1 MKLLENNISQIV
13 ALCRKHKV
21 SKLFAFG
28 SILTNRFNDESD
40 VDLLVSFNKSEVTDY
55 FDNYF
60 DFKYSLE
67 DLLGRTVDLLE
78 EQTVKNPYL
87 KRNVDATKA
96 LIYG

>member
-1 MKLLENNISQIV
+1 MGTVRGRRLIWHPEAISD
-13 ALCRKHKV
+13 
-21 SKLFAFG
+21 F
-28 SILTNRFNDESD
+28 
-40 VDLLVSFNKSEVTDY
+40 FNKSEVTDY

>member
-21 SKLFAFG
+21 CKLFAFG

-60 DFKYSLE
+60 DFKSLWRICW
-67 DLLGRTVDLLE
+67 DG
-78 EQTVKNPYL
+78 QW
-87 KRNVDATKA
+87 
-96 LIYG
+96 IYWRSKQ